1 MASFA
6 ILWHYDEE
14 LHGERNTSRVQ
25 IATRNPAP
33 LVGGRLYT
41 GVERA
46 TYVPASTLPFAGFGR
61 WGCCS
66 GRARNARAFGLGRSR
81 ARRCLPQ
88 GPARRPGSVENSE
101 GCPIDGED
109 IDAAIVDLDTCG
121 LMSGSEA
128 EQLEGHTFI
137 DHEMR
142 VGGQVK
148 STPRAFLTR
157 DHRKVMTNLHLY
169 I

>member
-1 MASFA
+1 MGASWAAVASFA

-14 LHGERNTSRVQ
+14 LHGERNNSQVQ
-25 IATRNPAP
+25 IATRNPAS
-33 LVGGRLYT
+33 LVGCRFYT

-46 TYVPASTLPFAGFGR
+46 TYVPASTLPFAGIGR

-101 GCPIDGED
+101 GCPIDRKAIG
-109 IDAAIVDLDTCG
+109 AAIVALDTRG

-128 EQLEGHTFI
+128 EQGPY
-137 DHEMR
+137 R
-142 VGGQVK
+142 
-148 STPRAFLTR
+148 S
-157 DHRKVMTNLHLY
+157 
-169 I
+169 